1 MPSTRR
7 QINVRLSAESEA
19 RLKGL
24 VERMRAVLGI
34 QVSQS
39 DVIQA
44 GLVELEKRYP
54 PEHDQAPAAPVPPPK
69 KPRARPQKEK

>member
-1 MPSTRR
+1 MPSARR
-7 QINVRLSAESEA
+7 QINVRLSEESEN

-24 VERMRAVLGI
+24 VARMRAALGI
-34 QVSQS
+34 EVSQS

-54 PEHDQAPAAPVPPPK
+54 PDQAAAPAAPAPPPVKRPAGRK
-69 KPRARPQKEK
+69 KGE

>member
-7 QINVRLSAESEA
+7 QLNVRLTPEGED

-24 VERMRAVLGI
+24 VERMCAALGFT
-34 QVSQS
+34 VSQS

-44 GLVELEKRYP
+44 ALVELEKRYP
-54 PEHDQAPAAPVPPPK
+54 PAEAEAPK
-69 KPRARPQKEK
+69 KGGKK

>member
-1 MPSTRR
+1 MPSQRR
-7 QINVRLSAESEA
+7 QINVRLSEESEA

-24 VERMRAVLGI
+24 VERMRAALGI
-34 QVSQS
+34 DVSQS

-54 PEHDQAPAAPVPPPK
+54 PDAGQSALAPSAK
-69 KPRARPQKEK
+69 KKGRGKT

>member
-1 MPSTRR
+1 MPSQRR
-7 QINVRLSAESEA
+7 QFNLRLSEESEV

-34 QVSQS
+34 EVSQA

-54 PEHDQAPAAPVPPPK
+54 ADESAAAPAK
-69 KPRARPQKEK
+69 KRK

>member
-1 MPSTRR
+1 MPSQRR
-7 QINVRLSAESEA
+7 QINIRLSEESEV

-34 QVSQS
+34 DVSQA

-54 PEHDQAPAAPVPPPK
+54 PDAGPAEAASAK
-69 KPRARPQKEK
+69 KRKGK